1 MVILRLCL
9 QQLCLQNL
17 CLPHRR
23 PRNLT
28 RRFSP
33 RSGRGYRL
41 WLPALM
47 TAIVLGGCER
57 STEPAASMAADPT
70 AATAVID
77 AGLASAT
84 QHAWTTAVA
93 MQQSVQPQ
101 VAALQR
107 ELTAFSQTPDE
118 AGLQQARHHWHRV
131 HQQLQRVQPLFALG
145 AVAPQPFAALQES
158 RAQLDAW
165 PIEPGYIDYVDV
177 YPYSGLVND
186 FGIPL
191 NETSVRSQHG
201 FSSDTEVVLGMHAIA
216 YLLWGEHGQRPA
228 TDFTPTQPTT
238 QQRQEGLQ
246 SADLPNQRRLALLSL
261 QASLLRQDMDLL
273 GHRLLQSQL
282 PNLYAQLPA
291 PTQLQLW
298 RQALLHLLSRELER
312 PLAQRRLPPGDE
324 METPHNHSAGGHG
337 QLMAATLAGL
347 QQLLLSHRDDHQPL
361 AYWLNPESDLRELAT
376 GLQDL
381 LAAVTA
387 ADSHWD
393 ELTAEQIQVLL
404 DQLQPI
410 RDWLAAEYPA
420 AQP

>member
-57 STEPAASMAADPT
+57 STEPATSMAADPT

-101 VAALQR
+101 VTALQR

-273 GHRLLQSQL
+273 GQRLL
-282 PNLYAQLPA
+282 
-291 PTQLQLW
+291 
-298 RQALLHLLSRELER
+298 
-312 PLAQRRLPPGDE
+312 PLGDE
-324 METPHNHSAGGHG
+324 VETPHNHSAGGHG

-387 ADSHWD
+387 ADSYWD

-404 DQLQPI
+404 DQLQPL